1 MEIRRFFIQ
10 PNDIKDKTAEISG
23 EEFTHAVKVLRQ
35 KVGYRIILN
44 TGDGYDYFA
53 EITDILK
60 NSMVAKIVGKEKNEA
75 TPNKKIVLYQGSL
88 KQGKNDFV
96 VQKSVELGVSELIF
110 FDSKNVVEKNVNS
123 ARLNKIAV
131 EAMKQ
136 CGRADKIVVD
146 YLPYEKAVER
156 AEGTVIMFYEGDCDY
171 KLSNLPLAEKNEV
184 SIFVGS
190 EGGFDE
196 KEIELAREKGFFVTS
211 LGKRI
216 LRAETASI
224 VATALVTDKI
234 GGLE

>member
-1 MEIRRFFIQ
+1 MEIRRFYIN
-10 PNDIKDKTAEISG
+10 PENIKDKTAEISG

-35 KVGYRIILN
+35 KIGFRIILN

-60 NSMVAKIVGKEKNEA
+60 NVMIAKIVGKEKNLA
-75 TPNKKIVLYQGSL
+75 TPERKVTLYQGSL
-88 KQGKNDFV
+88 KQGKNDFI
-96 VQKSVELGVSELIF
+96 VQKAVELGVTRLVF
-110 FDSKNVVEKNVNS
+110 FVSKNVVEKEVNID
-123 ARLNKIAV
+123 RINKIAV

-136 CGRADKIVVD
+136 CGRADRISVEFTSF
-146 YLPYEKAVER
+146 EKAV
-156 AEGTVIMFYEGDCDY
+156 ADISGKALLFYEGECEKTLSDY
-171 KLSNLPLAEKNEV
+171 DFNGLTEI

-196 KEIELAREKGFFVTS
+196 KEVELAKNADITVIS

-234 GGLE
+234 GGLQ